1 MPSVNRVQRD
11 TTDMTGPR
19 LPERLQALEARLRD
33 HDDQHLTA
41 EELERDAASLRRQPR
56 MFRAPSPR

>member
-1 MPSVNRVQRD
+1 MPSVNTVQRD
-11 TTDMTGPR
+11 TTTTTGPR

-41 EELERDAASLRRQPR
+41 EELERDAATLRGRPR
-56 MFRAPSPR
+56 PFRAPSPR